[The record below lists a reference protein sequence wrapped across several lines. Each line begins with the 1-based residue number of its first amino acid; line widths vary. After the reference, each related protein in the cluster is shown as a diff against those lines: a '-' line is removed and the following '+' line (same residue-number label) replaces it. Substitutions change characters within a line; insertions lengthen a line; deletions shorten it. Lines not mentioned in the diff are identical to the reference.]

1 MMNQPFFV
9 VELAHSLHGQ
19 VKRFHI
25 SYRTLYYALG
35 SFAICGF
42 AALFLLSSY
51 LRMSWEVSR
60 YNELRSDL
68 DHLRGRYEE
77 LQRVSKQRTDQ
88 LATLQTFASEVSIAY
103 GVNQQ
108 KSSTA
113 GQRALET
120 RLTPTVE
127 DTIQTYNYLRSANI
141 SDIARRYPHQ
151 WQVNTQPS
159 LWPINGILLSS
170 YGGRLDPFSGEG
182 TFHTGVDLAAP
193 RGTPVHATADGV
205 IEKAQ
210 WDGGYGKLIV
220 VDHGNGVETYYAH
233 LSAFL
238 VVPGLEVRK
247 GQTIGLSGGTGH
259 ATGPHLH
266 YEVRLG
272 GVPVNPYK
280 YLAKSPLTLPTK
292 PSQNDLGL

>member
-1 MMNQPFFV
+1 MMNQPFFI

-19 VKRFHI
+19 VKRVHI
-25 SYRTLYYALG
+25 TYQTLYYALG
-35 SFAICGF
+35 SLAACGLLIF
-42 AALFLLSSY
+42 VLLSSY
-51 LRMSWEVSR
+51 LRMTWKVSQ
-60 YNELRSDL
+60 YDELHSDL
-68 DHLRGRYEE
+68 DRLRSRYAE

-88 LATLQTFASEVSIAY
+88 LATLQSLASEVSIAY
-103 GVNQQ
+103 GINQP
-108 KSSTA
+108 KSAVDQPISGA
-113 GQRALET
+113 

-127 DTIQTYNYLRSANI
+127 DTIQTYNYLRYANV
-141 SDIARRYPHQ
+141 SDILRRYPHQ

-159 LWPINGILLSS
+159 IWPISGVLLSS
-170 YGGRLDPFSGEG
+170 YGVRLDPFSWEG

-193 RGTPVHATADGV
+193 RGTPVHVAADGV

-220 VDHGNGVETYYAH
+220 VDHGNGMETYYAH
-233 LSAFL
+233 LSAFV

-292 PSQNDLGL
+292 PSQSDLGL